1 MEYIKIRVK
10 TNSNVTE
17 IKKHRDH
24 FEVTVKAKS
33 KGEEANL
40 EIIKLLNRTFKKKAK
55 IIKGLRSKEKLVM
68 LV

>member
-10 TNSNVTE
+10 TNSSVNE

-24 FEVTVKAKS
+24 FEVKVKAMA
-33 KGEEANL
+33 KGGDANL
-40 EIIKLLNRTFKKKAK
+40 AIIKLLNKTFKKKAK